1 MIEPK
6 TSRPNWLRGLNEQFV
21 VCNSYYNR
29 RASYSMHPG
38 TQANVPP
45 QRPVRCCDRL
55 RDDAGA
61 EKIYDLENDNNG
73 EGFNVWSVFYAKTI
87 YDAKIWAKIWI
98 DGVPQFIER
107 IGILDVDNVNF
118 LARLTIDADY

>member
-1 MIEPK
+1 MSDNAAPQG
-6 TSRPNWLRGLNEQFV
+6 N
-21 VCNSYYNR
+21 YA
-29 RASYSMHPG
+29 ASTNPAS
-38 TQANVPP
+38 T
-45 QRPVRCCDRL
+45 
-55 RDDAGA
+55 A
-61 EKIYDLENDNNG
+61 EKLYALENDPNT